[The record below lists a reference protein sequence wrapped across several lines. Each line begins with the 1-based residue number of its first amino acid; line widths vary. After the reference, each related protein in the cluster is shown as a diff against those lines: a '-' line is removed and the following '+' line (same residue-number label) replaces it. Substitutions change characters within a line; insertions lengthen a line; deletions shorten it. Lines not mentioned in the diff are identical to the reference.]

1 MNPAPPPAS
10 SRAPAEPGAATR
22 PPTVHARWPG
32 AFMTAAGQ
40 WLAVAHDGA
49 EVRTADGLAAG
60 EALHPV
66 QQAFIDHDAFQCG
79 YCTPGQIYSAVGML
93 QEAKRGWPSHVTAD
107 LAGDPELT
115 DAAARGGHLSAASQK
130 PGERDGGGPAA
141 AGSAV
146 GVLAAAAG
154 PAPGAWNLRACWQP
168 TSCQHW
174 PATYST
180 SAPDKAPA

>member
-1 MNPAPPPAS
+1 
-10 SRAPAEPGAATR
+10 
-22 PPTVHARWPG
+22 
-32 AFMTAAGQ
+32 MTAAGQ

-79 YCTPGQIYSAVGML
+79 YCTPEQICSAVGML

-115 DAAARGGHLSAASQK
+115 DAAARGGHPSAASQK

-141 AGSAV
+141 AGSAAGHVSPLFTEPQIATV
-146 GVLAAAAG
+146 GAREQDLSPQCRSSANYSPRAACDR
-154 PAPGAWNLRACWQP
+154 L
-168 TSCQHW
+168 S
-174 PATYST
+174 
-180 SAPDKAPA
+180 